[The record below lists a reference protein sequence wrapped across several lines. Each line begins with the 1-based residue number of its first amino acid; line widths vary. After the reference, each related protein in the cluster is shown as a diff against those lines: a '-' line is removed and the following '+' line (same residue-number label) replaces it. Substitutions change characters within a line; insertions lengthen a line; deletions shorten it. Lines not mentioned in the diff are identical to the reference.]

1 MAIKELTI
9 SQLEETEKGSIWIL
23 NSAARSQF
31 ELEGEILI
39 NIPNAQGK
47 PDMMKIPQSW
57 LPYEATAKFPKKRIL
72 ESVEF
77 RSAVMNGLI
86 SLISEEDAMRMSRE
100 DGAVAERQRIKAVEA
115 HIKAAGAPR
124 KISDANVDIVNPNEL
139 QRGNGVPV
147 KVHGDFEAQDAVHQ
161 IKAGVQ
167 ANADGLKPNFVA
179 FFDKIKTMDDVS
191 ALNALKNKGRFARRE
206 LRWMRDHLT
215 HHPKTVKAIK
225 SRLVELR
232 KAAEAAAE

>member
-1 MAIKELTI
+1 MAIQEI
-9 SQLEETEKGSIWIL
+9 SIQQLEESDKGSIWLL
-23 NSAARSQF
+23 NTALRSQF

-77 RSAVMNGLI
+77 RSAVNNGLV
-86 SLISEEDAMRMSRE
+86 SLISEQEAMRISKE
-100 DGAVAERQRIKAVEA
+100 DGAREERARIKATADHV
-115 HIKAAGAPR
+115 KAAGAPR

-139 QRGNGVPV
+139 NKGNSVPV
-147 KVHGDFEAQDAVHQ
+147 KMHGDFEQQTVAQQ
-161 IKAGVQ
+161 IKAGAQ

-179 FFDKIKTMDDVS
+179 FFDKINRLDDVS
-191 ALNALKNKGRFARRE
+191 ALNALKSKGRFARRE
-206 LRWMRDHLT
+206 LRWMRDNLLN
-215 HHPKTVKAIK
+215 HPKTVKAIR
-225 SRLVELR
+225 SRLVELK
-232 KAAEAAAE
+232 KAAAAAE